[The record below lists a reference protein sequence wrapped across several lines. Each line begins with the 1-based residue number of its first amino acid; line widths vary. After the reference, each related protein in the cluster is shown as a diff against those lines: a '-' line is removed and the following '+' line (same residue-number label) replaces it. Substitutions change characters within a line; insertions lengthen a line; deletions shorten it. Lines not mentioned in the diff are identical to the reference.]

1 MRPIEETKK
10 EKRGHHLNGSTR
22 RCVMK
27 LDAMRVC
34 MFSIAAALVG
44 MTGVKATQASEI
56 GPLSKR
62 PSVLMAQGAAVP
74 ERPQS
79 AAPISES
86 ALVLVGHWRKT
97 TIVFEQPEDEHLALH
112 ADGTVENWIVTAS
125 GRSAPTAGT
134 WSVEG
139 KMLNLLLEGHER
151 ISQPFTL
158 YEGQLVFPNIA
169 NRRRFWENIAR

>member
-1 MRPIEETKK
+1 
-10 EKRGHHLNGSTR
+10 
-22 RCVMK
+22 MK
-27 LDAMRVC
+27 LDAMRVG
-34 MFSIAAALVG
+34 MFSIATALVN
-44 MTGVKATQASEI
+44 MTGVYAMQASEVDHI
-56 GPLSKR
+56 WKIP
-62 PSVLMAQGAAVP
+62 PVLMAQSAVIP
-74 ERPQS
+74 ERTQP

-86 ALVLVGHWRKT
+86 ARVLVGHWRKT

-139 KMLNLLLEGHER
+139 KMLNLLLDGHER
-151 ISQPFTL
+151 ISQPFTF

-169 NRRRFWENIAR
+169 NRRRFWENLGR

>member
-1 MRPIEETKK
+1 
-10 EKRGHHLNGSTR
+10 
-22 RCVMK
+22 MK
-27 LDAMRVC
+27 FDAMRVC
-34 MFSIAAALVG
+34 MVSIAAALVS
-44 MTGVKATQASEI
+44 MTGEKATPASEI

-62 PSVLMAQGAAVP
+62 PSVLMAQGAVVP

-79 AAPISES
+79 APISES
-86 ALVLVGHWRKT
+86 ARVLVGHWRKT

-139 KMLNLLLEGHER
+139 KMLNLLLDGHES

-158 YEGQLVFPNIA
+158 YEGQLVYPNIA
-169 NRRRFWENIAR
+169 NRRRFWEKIAR

>member
-1 MRPIEETKK
+1 
-10 EKRGHHLNGSTR
+10 
-22 RCVMK
+22 MK
-27 LDAMRVC
+27 LDVMRVC
-34 MFSIAAALVG
+34 RFSIAAALVS
-44 MTGVKATQASEI
+44 MTGVNATQASAI
-56 GPLSKR
+56 DPLGGR
-62 PSVLMAQGAAVP
+62 PSVLMAQGTVIP
-74 ERPQS
+74 EPPHA

-86 ALVLVGHWRKT
+86 ARVLVGHWRKT

-169 NRRRFWENIAR
+169 NRRRFWENIGR

>member
-1 MRPIEETKK
+1 
-10 EKRGHHLNGSTR
+10 
-22 RCVMK
+22 MK
-27 LDAMRVC
+27 LDALRVC
-34 MFSIAAALVG
+34 MFSIATALAN
-44 MTGVKATQASEI
+44 MIGVNATQASEVDHLWES
-56 GPLSKR
+56 P
-62 PSVLMAQGAAVP
+62 PVLMAQSAVIP
-74 ERPQS
+74 ERTQP
-79 AAPISES
+79 AATITES
-86 ALVLVGHWRKT
+86 ARVLVGHWRKT

-139 KMLNLLLEGHER
+139 KMLNLLLDGHER

-169 NRRRFWENIAR
+169 NRRRFWENLGR